1 MSFLLP
7 IAKWIA
13 KSDTQHETAPRSKAQ
28 PTVEWQVN
36 GLCNYDCTYCIQ
48 SRKSR
53 VGYPDTA
60 TIDAIVGGLGTL
72 PGVWEV
78 KMSGGEV
85 FAFKGFIDH
94 VVPQMMHRTQHVISV
109 LTNFSAPIHVL
120 RRFSELTG
128 SRLRITS
135 ASFHPDTA
143 KLDEFLAKAIEYRE
157 CRESNNPNS
166 SFVVN
171 VVLVPGSVS
180 HHFRYRDALNDAG
193 LRYFPQLMK
202 IRGGVYPYDDSEIA
216 MIAEITGGSC
226 NPREVNRA
234 PNYQGLFC
242 EAGMSYF
249 IIDQKGEA
257 YTCRT
262 AKKYSGVDDA
272 FAPDEDDDAVNGQD
286 DFKVKARLGSFV
298 RGDFQLFREGGL
310 CPYSICPCTV
320 PANRGIVHLPP
331 HTKIPT
337 EEEFDA

>member
-7 IAKWIA
+7 ISKWIT
-13 KSDTQHETAPRSKAQ
+13 KSSKQREKGFRTKAQ

-53 VGYPDTA
+53 VGYPDTE
-60 TIDAIVGGLGTL
+60 TIDAIVGGLSSL

-85 FAFKGFIDH
+85 FAFKGFIEQ
-94 VVPQMMHRTQHVISV
+94 VIPQMMQRTVHEVSV

-128 SRLRITS
+128 DRLRITS

-143 KLDEFLAKAIEYRE
+143 DLDEFLAKAIEYRD

-202 IRGGVYPYDDSEIA
+202 IRGGVYPYDASEIA

-226 NPREVNRA
+226 DPREVNRA

-249 IIDQKGEA
+249 IVDQKGEA

-262 AKKYSGVDDA
+262 AKKYAKVDDTL
-272 FAPDEDDDAVNGQD
+272 DLDDDDVAVNGQN

-298 RGDFQLFREGGL
+298 RGDFQLFQEGGL

-331 HTKIPT
+331 HTRIPT
-337 EEEFDA
+337 EGEFDA